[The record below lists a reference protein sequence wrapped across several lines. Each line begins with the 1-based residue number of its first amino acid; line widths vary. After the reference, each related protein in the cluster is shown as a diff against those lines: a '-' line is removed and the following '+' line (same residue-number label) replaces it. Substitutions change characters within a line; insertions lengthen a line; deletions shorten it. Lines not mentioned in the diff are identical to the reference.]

1 MFWLSFSS
9 FKGAGSVCSVQTHP
23 ASTPSAP
30 GVLEMFGV
38 FCNKLNCVT
47 PSGAG
52 SGLKAESGTPGQDS
66 GLSFWESGNLWI
78 LGDSAACW
86 PALSPRDARST
97 VSSCCWREPPRAG
110 RANSSELGKR
120 THQEMIKGKRARQ
133 NTNRTKQKLPPR
145 ERCLAPHR
153 RTDPAPLKQLFGFRS
168 FLFSCTPRCSHGWDE
183 LLFLNCCNNVLELF
197 LQPPFLSSLSLSEYS
212 EAILF

>member
-1 MFWLSFSS
+1 MALAQVWKLSLEPQARTVASPFEKVATSGS
-9 FKGAGSVCSVQTHP
+9 WGIVQLAGQLC
-23 ASTPSAP
+23 
-30 GVLEMFGV
+30 
-38 FCNKLNCVT
+38 
-47 PSGAG
+47 
-52 SGLKAESGTPGQDS
+52 
-66 GLSFWESGNLWI
+66 
-78 LGDSAACW
+78 
-86 PALSPRDARST
+86 SPRDARST